1 MWLVLAGGNVTKE
14 DQKLVSKTR
23 FAWPEIFNKKL
34 VSLHKIKEVL
44 TLNKPAYIGISI
56 LNLSKTFIATYR
68 KHMAIKLKIIV
79 YRHWQFDE
87 WNLNKWCIWR
97 LSYVTQASLI
107 LVNVQ
112 KLKNVMPKEG
122 RK

>member
-56 LNLSKTFIATYR
+56 LNLSKTFMIAT
-68 KHMAIKLKIIV
+68 
-79 YRHWQFDE
+79 
-87 WNLNKWCIWR
+87 
-97 LSYVTQASLI
+97 
-107 LVNVQ
+107 
-112 KLKNVMPKEG
+112 
-122 RK
+122 

>member
-14 DQKLVSKTR
+14 DQKLVSKKR

-56 LNLSKTFIATYR
+56 LNLSKTFMIAT
-68 KHMAIKLKIIV
+68 
-79 YRHWQFDE
+79 
-87 WNLNKWCIWR
+87 
-97 LSYVTQASLI
+97 
-107 LVNVQ
+107 
-112 KLKNVMPKEG
+112 
-122 RK
+122 